1 MENFICDKL
10 TIYDNSKVLV
20 DIEFEIEHSLALIG
34 QSGSGKSLTLKA
46 ILGLL
51 PSNLV
56 GDFKYT
62 YPYKIIRG
70 QNISFVPQNPFTALS
85 PLTLIKDQFFIDDEK
100 IDYYLELVGLDSSLK
115 NSYPPHLSGGQLQRV
130 VIAIAISTD
139 SKIILFDE
147 PTTALDTANIDII
160 LSLINSLSDKLSF
173 LTLFVTHDISVAK
186 KIAKNVAIIKS
197 GKIIEKGNT
206 IEVLNNPKNNY
217 TKELIESSFRSREF
231 RK

>member
-1 MENFICDKL
+1 VENFICDKL
-10 TIYDNSKVLV
+10 TIHDNNKVLV

>member
-1 MENFICDKL
+1 VENFICDKL
-10 TIYDNSKVLV
+10 TIHDNSKVLV

>member
-10 TIYDNSKVLV
+10 TIYNNSKVLV

>member
-1 MENFICDKL
+1 VENFICDKL
-10 TIYDNSKVLV
+10 TIYNNSKVLV

>member
-1 MENFICDKL
+1 VENFICDKL

>member
-10 TIYDNSKVLV
+10 TIHDNNKVLV